1 MFNLCQG
8 GIVDGGQLI
17 SGGLERRQHR
27 LETAGRRVRSQLL
40 ADLQVR
46 LEFSLIACTGR
57 QVNLSQKTLAEFSCM
72 RAVSRA
78 TSVNSLAATR
88 PDFMF
93 CETELSS
100 IAFVRQLP

>member
-1 MFNLCQG
+1 MDCS
-8 GIVDGGQLI
+8 QLV

-40 ADLQVR
+40 ADLQVH
-46 LEFSLIACTGR
+46 LEFSLIACTDR
-57 QVNLSQKTLAEFSCM
+57 QVNLSPKTFAEFSCM

-100 IAFVRQLP
+100 IAFVRDLP

>member
-1 MFNLCQG
+1 MDCS
-8 GIVDGGQLI
+8 QLV

-72 RAVSRA
+72 RAVSLA
-78 TSVNSLAATR
+78 TSVNSFAATR